1 MSLREED
8 VDRVYN
14 AIRAGCNTAVDENG
28 YTELLTMDPE
38 QLAIDV
44 MDYDYEVEQLVLALG
59 LEIEDVKPLAERWQ
73 RERANG

>member
-14 AIRAGCNTAVDENG
+14 AIRAGCNTAVDENK

-44 MDYDYEVEQLVLALG
+44 MDNDYEVELLKLELG
-59 LEIEDVKPLAERWQ
+59 LEVDDVKPLVERWQ
-73 RERANG
+73 RERANR

>member
-1 MSLREED
+1 MALLEAD
-8 VDRVYN
+8 VERVYA
-14 AIRAGCNTAVDENG
+14 AIREGCNTAVDENK

-44 MDYDYEVEQLVLALG
+44 MDNDYEVELLKLELG
-59 LEIEDVKPLAERWQ
+59 LEIEDVKPLVERWQ